1 MATITYSFNNF
12 VPEFVVNSTTDGYQF
27 RPDVAVLENG
37 DLFFTFETGDLA
49 FQDVV
54 FRRFDSNGNALDV
67 GDRLVSAGG
76 GSDIE
81 DDSAVAVLSNGNVV
95 VVNEDDDGG
104 PEDDVEFHIFDP
116 SGAIVDTQNIVTQAE
131 GQATDNQ
138 TDPVVAA
145 LAGGGFVVAYTDE
158 FAGSG
163 TNTNAEFVIY
173 NNDGSLRAGPVIA
186 GGAGSALSVS
196 QPAVVGLTGGN
207 FVVTW
212 TEDVGGG
219 DLNVISRVY
228 DSIGNA
234 VSAEI
239 TAVFQPDNQYD
250 PALAALPNGGFAL
263 AYIDQYNGAATN
275 TELEV
280 GFFDASGNET
290 DTRTI
295 DFGTDLISH
304 CDIAVISSNYLLVSY
319 TSDRNGNSD
328 VFAQVF
334 DFSGNE
340 IGEEFNLEVTT
351 GVQTASSVAGMGGGR
366 FFAAWNDSEA
376 AGADASG
383 THVAAQ
389 GTQFIRTTTGDA
401 TNETLTGDDLRDIMY
416 GAGGNDTLN
425 GGAGAD
431 TMSGGLGDDIY
442 IVAAT
447 GDVTFEFAGQGTD
460 TVRSYI
466 DWTLAANV
474 ERLELQGSGDLNGTG
489 NALNNTLVGNAG
501 NNLLNGGAGND
512 YMVGGGG
519 DDIFVVAAA
528 GDSTIENAGQGTD
541 TVRSY
546 IDWGLAANVER
557 LELQGS
563 GDLNGAGNALNNTLV
578 GNAGNNLLNGGAGND
593 YMVGGGGDDIFV
605 VAAAGDNTIENAGQ
619 GTDTVRSYIDRTL
632 ANNVERLEL
641 LGAGDLNG
649 TGNTL
654 DNTLVGNS
662 GANILSGDNGND
674 YITGGAGNDTLNGG
688 AGNDTLIG
696 GAGSDILNG
705 GTGNDRFDF
714 DLVSHSPAGPALR
727 DSIVG
732 GFSHGFDLIDLSTID
747 ANTLAGGNQ
756 AFSFIGSA
764 AFSGVA
770 GQLRYSNYNGTVIID
785 ADVNGDS
792 TADMQILVAGTNF
805 MAGTDFIV

>member
-1 MATITYSFNNF
+1 MNNARHRKVTAVAGTQCARSFVQEQFFMATVTYSFNNF

-27 RPDVAVLENG
+27 RPDVAVLANG

-54 FRRFDSNGNALDV
+54 FRRFDSNGNALDA
-67 GDRLVSAGG
+67 GDRVVSAGG

-95 VVNEDDDGG
+95 VVNEDDEGG
-104 PEDDVEFHIFDP
+104 LEDDVEFHIFDP

-138 TDPVVAA
+138 SDPVVAA
-145 LAGGGFVVAYTDE
+145 LSGGGFVVAYTDE
-158 FAGSG
+158 SAGSG
-163 TNTNAEFVIY
+163 TNTNAEFVIF
-173 NNDGSLRAGPVIA
+173 NNDGSFRAGAVIA
-186 GGAGSALSVS
+186 GGFFTGAPVS

-212 TEDVGGG
+212 TEHVGGG

-228 DSIGNA
+228 DSMGNA

-250 PALAALPNGGFAL
+250 PVLAALPNGGFAL
-263 AYIDQYNGAATN
+263 AYIDQFNGAATN

-280 GFFDASGNET
+280 GFFDASGNQT

-328 VFAQVF
+328 VFAQGF

-389 GTQFIRTTTGDA
+389 GTEFIRTTTGDA
-401 TNETLTGDDLRDIMY
+401 TNETLTGDDVRDIMY

-425 GGAGAD
+425 RGAGAD
-431 TMSGGLGDDIY
+431 TMSGGPGDDIY
-442 IVAAT
+442 IVATAS
-447 GDVTFEFAGQGTD
+447 DVTFEFAGQGTD

-466 DWTLAANV
+466 DWTLAADV
-474 ERLELQGSGDLNGTG
+474 ERLELQGAGDLDGIG
-489 NALNNTLVGNAG
+489 NALANTLVGNSGANSLIGGGG
-501 NNLLNGGAGND
+501 NDTLNGGAGED
-512 YMVGGGG
+512 SMSGGAG
-519 DDIFVVAAA
+519 DDNYIVAATGDVTAEHA
-528 GDSTIENAGQGTD
+528 GAGTD

-546 IDWGLAANVER
+546 IDWTLGTNVER
-557 LELQGS
+557 LELQSS
-563 GDLNGAGNALNNTLV
+563 GNINGTGNTLNNTLV
-578 GNAGNNLLNGGAGND
+578 GNSGNNSLSGGDGND
-593 YMVGGGGDDIFV
+593 FIS
-605 VAAAGDNTIENAGQ
+605 A
-619 GTDTVRSYIDRTL
+619 
-632 ANNVERLEL
+632 
-641 LGAGDLNG
+641 
-649 TGNTL
+649 
-654 DNTLVGNS
+654 
-662 GANILSGDNGND
+662 
-674 YITGGAGNDTLNGG
+674 GAGNDTLVGD

-696 GAGSDILNG
+696 AVGSDILNG

-732 GFSHGFDLIDLSTID
+732 GFSHGFDLIDLATID
-747 ANTLAGGNQ
+747 ANTLIGGNQ

-764 AFSGVA
+764 AFSGQA
-770 GQLRYSNYNGTVIID
+770 GQIRYTNYSGNVIID

-792 TADMQILVAGTNF
+792 AADMQVLVTGTHW
-805 MAGTDFIV
+805 MTGTDFIV